1 MARKDLEEQISSQL
15 AKELAADIDR
25 QLLWGWLKE
34 AGWTY
39 VKIPRFQDNFHAIDV
54 RIWVEE
60 NSTDEFLTA
69 GSKFLFKSSKDAT
82 MFILRWA
89 S

>member
-39 VKIPRFQDNFHAIDV
+39 VKIPRFQDNFHAID
-54 RIWVEE
+54 IQYWIEE
-60 NSTDEFLTA
+60 NRIDKVLTA
-69 GSKFLFKSSKDAT
+69 GPEYLFKNPKDAT